1 MAHFLFNFSEGDRRQ
16 ATALLRA
23 KMWGVARNER
33 HRDALAPGDL
43 ALIFLAAPEKEFIG
57 CAELATAV
65 HEWTPSEAAAYPG
78 DSEGGVLLARVSE
91 WELTVPMDSVLQRI
105 DPTGSNPIV
114 QENAAVGFPM
124 GVVLITAEE
133 YENAFA
139 LSREAPAS

>member
-1 MAHFLFNFSEGDRRQ
+1 MAHYVFNFTDGDRRQ

-23 KMWGVARNER
+23 KMWGVGRNER

-43 ALIFLAAPEKEFIG
+43 ALIFLAAPEEEFIG
-57 CAELATAV
+57 CAELATAI
-65 HEWTPSEAAAYPG
+65 HEWTPSEVTAYPG
-78 DSEGGVLLARVSE
+78 DSQGGVLLARVSE
-91 WELTVPMDSVLQRI
+91 WGLTVPMDSVVRRI

-114 QENAAVGFPM
+114 QENAAVGFRM

-133 YENAFA
+133 YENGLA